1 MTNDSDNENSSAYDL
16 LFALFSTTPLGAL
29 YQLSPH
35 LLSKENQ
42 AILEDMVGK
51 AKVEFIAYLD
61 RIAEERILNEQ
72 IENWRSQEADPKYT
86 RAIVKIINNTPHAF
100 KIVQTSLPLTPSDF
114 ETFEVVEEG
123 TVAFRS
129 EFAYRYAF
137 PWGKNKVMFNH
148 FIDFAD
154 QDICA
159 RLDLGMF
166 MNTSFGVFSPT
177 VKSTIKNTIK
187 SIGKSR
193 INCSTKITSRS
204 DEAPFNFE
212 VCVTLG

>member
-1 MTNDSDNENSSAYDL
+1 MSNDSDNENSSAYDL
-16 LFALFSTTPLGAL
+16 MSALISTTPIGAL
-29 YQLSPH
+29 YQLSP
-35 LLSKENQ
+35 LFLSKENQ

-61 RIAEERILNEQ
+61 RMEEERVLNER
-72 IENWRSQEADPKYT
+72 IEQWRSERADPKHT

-100 KIVQTSLPLTPSDF
+100 KIVQTSLPLSSSDF
-114 ETFEVVEEG
+114 ETFEVVEAG

-129 EFAYRYAF
+129 EFAYKYAY

-154 QDICA
+154 QDICT

-166 MNTSFGVFSPT
+166 MNTAFGVFSPT
-177 VKSTIKNTIK
+177 VKSTIKNTIR

-204 DEAPFNFE
+204 DDAPFNFE
-212 VCVTLG
+212 VSVTLG